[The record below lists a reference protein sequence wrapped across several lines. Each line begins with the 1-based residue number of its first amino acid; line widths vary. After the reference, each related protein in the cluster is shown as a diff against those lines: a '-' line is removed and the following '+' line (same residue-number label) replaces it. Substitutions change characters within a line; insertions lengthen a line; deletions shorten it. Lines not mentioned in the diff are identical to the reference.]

1 MGILSAMK
9 TTLEIPTPLYRQAKA
24 KAALEGRKLKDLVEE
39 GLTLVLRSGTALRA
53 KEEPS
58 AYETMK
64 DACGCMDSGVS
75 DLASNPRHMKHF
87 GRE

>member
-1 MGILSAMK
+1 MK

-39 GLTLVLRSGTALRA
+39 GLTLVLRTGYTTGA

-64 DACGCMDSGVS
+64 DACGCTESGIP
-75 DLASNPRHMKHF
+75 DLATNPKHMKNF